1 MTILVRLASAK
12 KAISE
17 PPLASILKNQS
28 NKGASDGCK
37 WEIRRLSRFL
47 ADFRAFHEMG
57 PVSHVTWQWK
67 FENTALWSLLVR
79 LGFGSENSS

>member
-12 KAISE
+12 KAIAE
-17 PPLASILKNQS
+17 PTLASIFKNQG

-47 ADFRAFHEMG
+47 ADFRAFHVMA
-57 PVSHVTWQWK
+57 PVSHSTWQ
-67 FENTALWSLLVR
+67 
-79 LGFGSENSS
+79 